1 MAELTT
7 NPTTGKM
14 TCAGTS
20 SGSSTGDVLGHLVAE
35 LEGGPVMIVG
45 AFDVHRRQI
54 TFDWVDRETGE
65 ARRGQIAPATR
76 EVLRGWLGELSGGDG
91 HFAVEGCTGWRFVA
105 EELGAAG
112 LTAHLAEP
120 ADTATL
126 RGRKR
131 RAKTDRADARHLR
144 ELLEQDRLPE
154 SWIPPAHILDLREL
168 VRLRKTL
175 IDQRT
180 QWKQRIHAVLFH
192 HGLPTPPGALGTQAS
207 RVWLAGVGL
216 PLPSRL
222 LVDVGVAEIDTAT
235 HRLEPICGWLRAYAR
250 RQPGCRALLRELFGI
265 GPLCATTILAELGDA
280 RRFAGGDAVV
290 RYAGLDITV
299 WSSDTKRS
307 PGHLARQGPEVLR
320 WALFEAAK
328 SSARRTAPD
337 HAYYAQVKDRLTA
350 NRATLSTARKLARHA
365 RHVLVELGEQALAPV
380 GPDQLPPL
388 LPAPL
393 PEAA

>member
-1 MAELTT
+1 M
-7 NPTTGKM
+7 
-14 TCAGTS
+14 CW
-20 SGSSTGDVLGHLVAE
+20 GHLVAE
-35 LEGGPVMIVG
+35 LEGGPVMILG

-54 TFDWVDRETGE
+54 TYDWVDRATGE

-76 EVLRGWLGELSGGDG
+76 QVLREWLGELPGGDG
-91 HFAVEGCTGWRFVA
+91 HFALEGCTGWRFVA
-105 EELGAAG
+105 EELQAAG

-144 ELLEQDRLPE
+144 ELLEQQRLPE
-154 SWIPPAHILDLREL
+154 SWIAPAHILDLREL

-192 HGLPTPPGALGTQAS
+192 HGLPTPPQTVGTQAG
-207 RVWLAGVGL
+207 RAWLAAVTL
-216 PLPSRL
+216 PPPSRL
-222 LVDVGVAEIDTAT
+222 LVDVGVAEIDTADA
-235 HRLEPICGWLRAYAR
+235 RLEPISVWLRAYAR
-250 RQPGCRALLRELFGI
+250 RQPGCQALMRELFGV

-290 RYAGLDITV
+290 RYSGLDVTV
-299 WSSDTKRS
+299 YASDGKRS

-337 HAYYAQVKDRLTA
+337 HAYYRQVKDRLTA
-350 NRATLSTARKLARHA
+350 NRATLSTARRLARHA
-365 RHVLVELGEQALAPV
+365 RHVLVELGDQALAPV
-380 GPDQLPPL
+380 CGDQLPPL
-388 LPAPL
+388 LPLPL
-393 PEAA
+393 PQAA

>member
-1 MAELTT
+1 
-7 NPTTGKM
+7 
-14 TCAGTS
+14 
-20 SGSSTGDVLGHLVAE
+20 VLGHVVAE

-45 AFDVHRRQI
+45 AFGVHRRQI
-54 TFDWVDRETGE
+54 TYDWVDRATGE
-65 ARRGQIAPATR
+65 ARQGQITPATR
-76 EVLRGWLGELSGGDG
+76 EGLRSWLGELPPGGG
-91 HFAVEGCTGWRFVA
+91 HVAVEGCTGWRFVA

-154 SWIPPAHILDLREL
+154 SWIPPGHILDLREL

-192 HGLPTPPGALGTQAS
+192 HGLAKPEQALGTQAT
-207 RVWLAGVGL
+207 RAWLAGVWL
-216 PLPSRL
+216 PPPSRL
-222 LVDVGVAEIDTAT
+222 LVDVGVAEIDSAT
-235 HRLEPICGWLRAYAR
+235 HRLDPICEWLRAYAR
-250 RQPGCRALLRELFGI
+250 RQPGCQALMRQLFGV
-265 GPLCATTILAELGDA
+265 GPLCAPTILAELGDA
-280 RRFAGGDAVV
+280 RRFRDGDAVV
-290 RYAGLDITV
+290 RYTGLDVTV
-299 WSSDTKRS
+299 YASDGKRS

-328 SSARRTAPD
+328 SSARRSAPA
-337 HAYYAQVKDRLTA
+337 HGYYAQVKDRLTA
-350 NRATLSTARKLARHA
+350 NRATLSVARKLARHA
-365 RHVLVELGEQALAPV
+365 RHVLVELGQEALAPV
-380 GPDQLPPL
+380 CADQLPPL
-388 LPAPL
+388 LPIPL